1 MKKIILREN
10 EQIKYDLI
18 KKLNDSNGNKERAA
32 IKLNCSLRNI
42 NRLLKGYREFGKEF
56 FIHGNRERKPSTTLQ
71 VEIQE
76 KIVSLF
82 KDKYFDFNFKH
93 FFEKLTT
100 VEGIKCSYPTVVS
113 LLYSRGFVSPKAHK
127 KTKKRIKEALKKIEK
142 IESVSI
148 VKEEE
153 SRIVP
158 LKEAHPRMP
167 RSKYF
172 GELIQMDASLELW
185 FGDAK
190 TQLHIAIDDATGKIV
205 GGYFDK
211 QETLFGYYQ
220 ITSQILNN
228 YGIPAKFLTDRRTV
242 FDYKKSGDTSLE
254 NDYTTQFGYACSQLG
269 IALES
274 SSVPQ
279 AKGRVERVFGTLQSR
294 LKAELRILGIN
305 DIESANKY
313 LMGYIELFNEQ
324 FSINDKSIKSVFET
338 VSEPEKIDLYLSV
351 GSERIIDNGH
361 CFKYKNQYYSLLDK
375 KGEVCYLKP
384 KTKVLVLNSL
394 SGILYCV
401 FNGETYTLQVV
412 EKHEK
417 TSVEFDLE
425 EKEKKPKQKYRP
437 PSTHP
442 WKAASFQKYLERN
455 SEHRIDPD

>member
-42 NRLLKGYREFGKEF
+42 NRLLKGYREFGKQF

-148 VKEEE
+148 TKEEE
-153 SRIVP
+153 SKIVP

-294 LKAELRILGIN
+294 LKAE
-305 DIESANKY
+305 
-313 LMGYIELFNEQ
+313 
-324 FSINDKSIKSVFET
+324 
-338 VSEPEKIDLYLSV
+338 
-351 GSERIIDNGH
+351 
-361 CFKYKNQYYSLLDK
+361 
-375 KGEVCYLKP
+375 
-384 KTKVLVLNSL
+384 
-394 SGILYCV
+394 
-401 FNGETYTLQVV
+401 
-412 EKHEK
+412 
-417 TSVEFDLE
+417 
-425 EKEKKPKQKYRP
+425 
-437 PSTHP
+437 
-442 WKAASFQKYLERN
+442 
-455 SEHRIDPD
+455 